1 MTQPTEVQAASVT
14 QAHLP
19 NAAHIGGAHL
29 RVVNLDNALAFYQ
42 GVLDFT
48 IAARDEHSVALAP
61 SASEAPILRLT
72 EHPDAQRK
80 PQRSTGLYHIA
91 ILMPSRPALGQILRR
106 MLVHRYPIG
115 GASDHLVSEAL
126 YLSDPDGNGLEI
138 YRDRPRSEWRMDGQQ
153 VAMATEALDV
163 EGVLG
168 EADDNSDA
176 GIVAGTVMGHI
187 HLHVADLKRAE
198 AFYGGLLGLDVMQ
211 RSYPGALF
219 MAAGGYHHHLG
230 LNTWAGKTPPPVNA
244 VGLESFTITI
254 PDDQAWSQAVER
266 TGAVIAGDSAS
277 APDPDGNTVIL
288 AKS

>member
-1 MTQPTEVQAASVT
+1 MTQPTDVKAASVT

-19 NAAHIGGAHL
+19 NDAHIGGAHL
-29 RVVNLDNALAFYQ
+29 RVIHLDRALTFYRD
-42 GVLDFT
+42 VLDFT
-48 IAARDEHSVALAP
+48 IAQRDEHSVSLAP
-61 SASEAPILRLT
+61 SADEAPILRLT
-72 EHPDAQRK
+72 EHSNAQRK

-106 MLVHRYPIG
+106 MLTRRYPIS

-168 EADDNSDA
+168 AADENSDA

-198 AFYGGLLGLDVMQ
+198 AFYGGLLGFDVMQ

-230 LNTWAGKTPPPVNA
+230 LNTWAGKTLPPVNA
-244 VGLESFTITI
+244 VGLESFTVTI
-254 PDDQAWSQAVER
+254 PDDQAWAQAIER
-266 TGAVIAGDSAS
+266 TGATVEGETAS
-277 APDPDGNTVIL
+277 IRDADGNTVIL

>member
-1 MTQPTEVQAASVT
+1 MTQPTEVEAASVT
-14 QAHLP
+14 QSHLP
-19 NAAHIGGAHL
+19 NDAHIGGAHL
-29 RVVNLDNALAFYQ
+29 RVSDLDEALAFYQ

-48 IAARDEHSVALAP
+48 LAERDEHTIALAP
-61 SASEAPILRLT
+61 SAGEAPILRLT
-72 EHPDAQRK
+72 EQPGAQRK

-106 MLVHRYPIG
+106 MLTRRYPIG

-168 EADDNSDA
+168 EADESSDA
-176 GIVAGTVMGHI
+176 GIVSGTVMGHI
-187 HLHVADLKRAE
+187 HLHVADLNRAE
-198 AFYGGLLGLDVMQ
+198 KFYGGLLGFDVVQ
-211 RSYPGALF
+211 RGYPGALF
-219 MAAGGYHHHLG
+219 MSAGGYHHHLG
-230 LNTWAGKTPPPVNA
+230 LNTWAGKTPPPANA
-244 VGLESFTITI
+244 VGLESFTVTI
-254 PDDQAWSQAVER
+254 PDPAGWAQAVER
-266 TGAVIAGDSAS
+266 TGALVAGSSAS
-277 APDPDGNTVIL
+277 VRDPEGNTVIL